1 MPRFCSEKSSASTVT
16 PDSTIE
22 GTCDFAACF
31 RAPRTPFSTRNTV
44 TVCPFFLSATAVS
57 EMFVSAV
64 NPGPYR
70 IIVRYCCGDGEPDS
84 GTIQAILSR

>member
-1 MPRFCSEKSSASTVT
+1 VCQV
-16 PDSTIE
+16 
-22 GTCDFAACF
+22 FARSDQANK
-31 RAPRTPFSTRNTV
+31 P
-44 TVCPFFLSATAVS
+44 